1 MVEEKLTS
9 DAATAEAPAALMG
22 SSGVGMAPVEAR
34 DWTFVFLNQPTA
46 GSWPPL
52 LVA

>member
-1 MVEEKLTS
+1 MEQKLTS
-9 DAATAEAPAALMG
+9 NAVRTEALAVLME
-22 SSGVGMAPVEAR
+22 SSDVGMSPVEAR
-34 DWTFVFLNQPTA
+34 DWTFVFLNQPMA